1 MIAPHSSFT
10 LYKSYICA
18 IIVLSKVQCAKC
30 YIFSKFCER
39 TVYFSNVFDEL
50 PFSTFF
56 YVWCSLLLFTRPS
69 SVNLFVFWIF
79 VWLLVFT
86 ISTFFPL
93 SKEEEECIGHV
104 VKSPLPRK
112 AFFNKMSEWS
122 RLTFFFN
129 ILFYY
134 RFSFCFLVSS
144 RYFDPTRP
152 SGTGVCNSLNEPS
165 AYLYM
170 KYKYMYQ

>member
-1 MIAPHSSFT
+1 MSICPKICLLEFGFCRQIQRIIVPHSSFT

-18 IIVLSKVQCAKC
+18 IIVLSKVQCVKC

-56 YVWCSLLLFTRPS
+56 YVCSLLLLFTRPS

-79 VWLLVFT
+79 DCWLLVFT
-86 ISTFFPL
+86 ISTFFSL
-93 SKEEEECIGHV
+93 FKKDEEDKEDEENGCIGHV

-112 AFFNKMSEWS
+112 AFFNKISE
-122 RLTFFFN
+122 
-129 ILFYY
+129 
-134 RFSFCFLVSS
+134 
-144 RYFDPTRP
+144 
-152 SGTGVCNSLNEPS
+152 
-165 AYLYM
+165 
-170 KYKYMYQ
+170 